1 MFKSL
6 FVMTNYNFS
15 TAKALRVQMT
25 QASGLSVS
33 EVRQRA
39 EKFGRNEFTSLQPQA
54 ILQQVLADLKTATA
68 LGLLALSSLLWA
80 DHVILPAMTVLS
92 VLVSLLSFQVVHM
105 MRFNRIVKKI
115 QTITQTEFLV
125 IRSGLSRRIT
135 GAQLVPGDIILLAT
149 GDYLPANVSF
159 FEDSDIQ
166 LNATT
171 ATIGTQVISG
181 EGFAVVMATG
191 KDLIATPSFAVLKVQ
206 KMQAILNLAASALVK
221 VQQFFK
227 GFKQTKSTQTTTATT
242 TVSPEIMIQNLTAG
256 SANQY
261 GDQVD
266 SSDFRQQ
273 TSIVLTYESS
283 LDGPAL
289 TSTDQPALLAAA

>member
-6 FVMTNYNFS
+6 FVMANYNFS

-39 EKFGRNEFTSLQPQA
+39 EKFGANEFTTLKPQA
-54 ILQQVLADLKTATA
+54 ILKQVLADLKTATV

-80 DHVILPAMTVLS
+80 DQVILPAMIILS
-92 VLVSLLSFQVVHM
+92 VLVSLLSFQVAQTL
-105 MRFNRIVKKI
+105 RFNRIVKKI

-135 GAQLVPGDIILLAT
+135 GAQLVPGDILLLAT
-149 GDYLPANVSF
+149 GDYLPANVNF

-166 LNATT
+166 LNTTT
-171 ATIGTQVISG
+171 ATIGSQVISG

-191 KDLIATPSFAVLKVQ
+191 KALIATPSLAVLKVQ
-206 KMQAILNLAASALVK
+206 KMQAVFNFLTSVVAKI
-221 VQQFFK
+221 QQFCQGLK
-227 GFKQTKSTQTTTATT
+227 KTKPTQVTTT
-242 TVSPEIMIQNLTAG
+242 TVSPKIMIQNLTAG
-256 SANQY
+256 FVPQF

-266 SSDFRQQ
+266 STDFRQQ

-289 TSTDQPALLAAA
+289 TSTNRPALLVAA